1 MQHRLPNL
9 LIPGAAKSGTTS
21 LYHYLSAHPECGMS
35 SPKEP
40 YFFSK
45 GYSPHAVDRYRSC
58 FSEVADSARVVGEAS
73 VTYLSNPECPER
85 IRTVLGDGTKFVFL
99 LRNPVERAMS
109 AFCHVGKYAADRR
122 NICDVLLP
130 PTTSLEEALQWEHC
144 EVRKARDE
152 NRVNVRPFEQFHDD
166 PCWAFQHLRNS
177 TYLNDLRHFQSVFDQ
192 RQMLIVLSEELR
204 REPATTFQRI
214 ARFLEI
220 DPDFLPSNLQQEYN
234 TTELVKRG
242 TVVRVVRAV
251 ARRVPVRFACRNA
264 VLRATLQKKPCLSGT
279 QRQELAALFA
289 PHNRSLGDEFDLD
302 LETFWT

>member
-1 MQHRLPNL
+1 MRNV
-9 LIPGAAKSGTTS
+9 
-21 LYHYLSAHPECGMS
+21 
-35 SPKEP
+35 
-40 YFFSK
+40 F
-45 GYSPHAVDRYRSC
+45 
-58 FSEVADSARVVGEAS
+58 
-73 VTYLSNPECPER
+73 PER
-85 IRTVLGDGTKFVFL
+85 ALLLFKRLFTPRSGSLPIMFFGGRRLGTRRRRSVGDLPVEPGVPGE
-99 LRNPVERAMS
+99 NPVERAMS